1 MRLTIKSKVIAL
13 GVFFIIII
21 TSMCIY
27 SQSILKSINRS
38 SENITENWLKKV
50 KLSQAISTL
59 VSDYRI
65 LEYEHIVSDSAEIK
79 DWAEKDI
86 QKLDEGLRQHILLYE
101 NLINEA
107 GEKELYDSIV
117 SKWKEYLEVNKTVID
132 ISRRNHINEAVA
144 VMNIESKE
152 KFNKVNDEIT
162 KLVQY
167 DEAKAEEAMN
177 SSKKDYNLSKNIL
190 LGINVSAFLI
200 TLFIIF
206 LILKSIL
213 KPINILKKEFNSL
226 AQSGG
231 DLTKQIVIKSKDELG
246 ELASIVNKFTDNLRT
261 IMVEVYGA
269 MAVTV
274 DSIDKIT
281 MNIGSLDMKI
291 NDINISTEELSA
303 AMEENAASTEEMNA
317 TANDIYA
324 SLNRINDK
332 AEEGANASINIS
344 KRAEELKDKAQFSQR
359 EASNI
364 YTSSKINLEKAIEE
378 CKVVE
383 KINLFSDTI
392 AEIAGQT
399 NLLALNASIEAARAG
414 EAGKGFAV
422 VAEEIKK
429 LAEQSNNAVSE
440 IQRLINGV
448 TISVDNLSKEST
460 ELLSFIS
467 EKVNKDYRDMVDIG
481 VKYSEDAQFVKSIM
495 VNFSHVSKE
504 VAKSLENLNK
514 AIDAIT
520 ASAGDSANNT
530 SNIAESTLI
539 ARENSNNASL
549 ESNNAKKSVNRLLDS
564 ISKFKV

>member
-1 MRLTIKSKVIAL
+1 MRLTIKSKIITL
-13 GVFFIIII
+13 GVFFVVILS
-21 TSMCIY
+21 SMCIY
-27 SQSILKSINRS
+27 SQSILKSINRN

-50 KLSQAISTL
+50 KLSQTMSTL

-65 LEYEHIVSDSAEIK
+65 LEYEHIVSDSAEVK

-86 QKLDEGLRQHILLYE
+86 QKLDEGLNQHILLYGT
-101 NLINEA
+101 LVNE
-107 GEKELYDSIV
+107 GEEKELYDSIV
-117 SKWKEYLEVNKTVID
+117 SKWNEYLEVNRTVVD
-132 ISRRNHINEAVA
+132 ISRRNQINEAVA
-144 VMNIESKE
+144 VMNIESKK
-152 KFNKVNDEIT
+152 KFNNVNDEIT

-167 DEAKAEEAMN
+167 DETKAEEAMN
-177 SSKKDYNLSKNIL
+177 SSKQNYNLSKNIL
-190 LGINVSAFLI
+190 LVVNVSAVLI

-206 LILKSIL
+206 LILKGIL

-231 DLTKQIVIKSKDELG
+231 DLTKQIVIRSKDELG
-246 ELASIVNKFTDNLRT
+246 ELASIVNKFIDNLRA
-261 IMVEVYGA
+261 IMVEVYEA
-269 MAVTV
+269 MAATV
-274 DSIDKIT
+274 DSIDKISSN
-281 MNIGSLDMKI
+281 MESLDMKI
-291 NDINISTEELSA
+291 NNINISTEELSG

-324 SLNRINDK
+324 SLSLISDK
-332 AEEGANASINIS
+332 AEEGANASIDIS
-344 KRAEELKDKAQFSQR
+344 KRAEELKDKAEFSQK

-364 YTSSKINLEKAIEE
+364 YTSSKANLERAIEE

-392 AEIAGQT
+392 AEIADQT

-429 LAEQSNNAVSE
+429 LAEQSNNSVSE

-448 TISVDNLSKEST
+448 TISVDNLSKESS

-467 EKVNKDYRDMVDIG
+467 DKVNKDYRDMVDIG
-481 VKYSEDAQFVKSIM
+481 VKYSEDAEFVKYIM
-495 VNFSHVSKE
+495 VNFSSVSKE
-504 VAKSLENLNK
+504 VAKSLENLNR
-514 AIDAIT
+514 AIDTIT

-549 ESNNAKKSVNRLLDS
+549 ESDNAKKSVNRLLDS

>member
-1 MRLTIKSKVIAL
+1 MRLTIKSKIITL
-13 GVFFIIII
+13 GVFFIIIL

-27 SQSILKSINRS
+27 SQAILKSINRN

-50 KLSQAISTL
+50 KLSQTMSTL

-65 LEYEHIVSDSAEIK
+65 LEYEHIVSDSTEVK

-86 QKLDEGLRQHILLYE
+86 EKLNEGLRKHILLYE
-101 NLINEA
+101 NLINET
-107 GEKELYDSIV
+107 GEKELYDSII
-117 SKWKEYLEVNKTVID
+117 SKWNEYLEVNRTVID

-144 VMNIESKE
+144 VMNIESKR
-152 KFNKVNDEIT
+152 KFNNVNDEIT

-167 DEAKAEEAMN
+167 DEAKAAEAMN
-177 SSKKDYNLSKNIL
+177 NSKKDYNFSKNIL
-190 LGINVSAFLI
+190 LGVNVSAVLI
-200 TLFIIF
+200 TLFIII

-246 ELASIVNKFTDNLRT
+246 DLASIVNKFIDNLRA

-269 MAVTV
+269 MAATV
-274 DSIDKIT
+274 DSIDKISSN
-281 MNIGSLDMKI
+281 MESLDIKI
-291 NDINISTEELSA
+291 NNINISTEELSG

-324 SLNRINDK
+324 SLSLISDK
-332 AEEGANASINIS
+332 AEEGASASIDIS
-344 KRAEELKDKAQFSQR
+344 KRAEELKDKAEFSQK

-364 YTSSKINLEKAIEE
+364 YTDSKVNLERAIEE

-392 AEIAGQT
+392 AEIADQT

-414 EAGKGFAV
+414 ETGKGFAV

-448 TISVDNLSKEST
+448 TISVDNLSKESS

-467 EKVNKDYRDMVDIG
+467 DKVNKDYRDMVDIG
-481 VKYSEDAQFVKSIM
+481 VKYSEDAEFVKSIM
-495 VNFSHVSKE
+495 VNFSNVSNE
-504 VAKSLENLNK
+504 VAKSLENLNR
-514 AIDAIT
+514 AIDTIT

-530 SNIAESTLI
+530 SNIAESTLV
-539 ARENSNNASL
+539 ARENSSNASL
-549 ESNNAKKSVNRLLDS
+549 ESDNAKKSVNRLLDS